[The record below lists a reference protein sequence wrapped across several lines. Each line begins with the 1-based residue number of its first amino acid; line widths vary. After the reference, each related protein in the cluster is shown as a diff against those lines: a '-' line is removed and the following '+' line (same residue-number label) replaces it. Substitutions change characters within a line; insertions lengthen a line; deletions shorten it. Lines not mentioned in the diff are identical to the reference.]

1 MLLDR
6 GKIINK
12 TLDLSLEKLRQLS
25 EEFGYTSEYLLEQWL
40 QQRECQLSAMENK
53 SQRQMMEQIEELVE
67 KEDLLQDAQ

>member
-1 MLLDR
+1 MLLDC

-25 EEFGYTSEYLLEQWL
+25 EEFGYTSEYLLGQWL
-40 QQRECQLSAMENK
+40 QQQECQLSAMENK
-53 SQRQMMEQIEELVE
+53 SQRQMMEQREELVE

>member
-40 QQRECQLSAMENK
+40 RQRECQLSAMENK
-53 SQRQMMEQIEELVE
+53 SQRQMMEQREELVE